1 MSLQYLSNEKGEIV
15 AVQVPIKEWEE
26 LKNKFAEID
35 ASEAK
40 IPGWQKELID
50 ARLDAIAENPKRIL
64 SIESLLAELDDNLE

>member
-1 MSLQYLSNEKGEIV
+1 MGK
-15 AVQVPIKEWEE
+15 
-26 LKNKFAEID
+26 LKSKFAEID

-40 IPGWQKELID
+40 ISGWQKELID